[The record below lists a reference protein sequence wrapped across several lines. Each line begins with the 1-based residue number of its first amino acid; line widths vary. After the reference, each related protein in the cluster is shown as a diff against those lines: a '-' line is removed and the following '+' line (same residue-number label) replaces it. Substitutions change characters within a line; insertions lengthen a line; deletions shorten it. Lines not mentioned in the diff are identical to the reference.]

1 VARANSSTTNGARF
15 SVGIDLGTTNCA
27 IACADIREAD
37 ATGAIQVMPI
47 PQLVEAG
54 EVVPLMLLPSF
65 LYVVGDLDFPAGSL
79 RLPWEEEGVR
89 PAHIVGELARKRG
102 SERPARLVSSA
113 KSWLS
118 HAGANRT
125 SAILPWK
132 APEEVAQISPVMAS
146 SAYLRHLRHTWDTC
160 VAAGDTDLAL
170 DRQHVFLT
178 VPASFDEEARELT
191 LRAAE
196 AAGLA
201 NVTLLEEPQAA
212 CYAWIDSAGDRWRRQ
227 LRVDDLVLVCD
238 IGGGTT
244 DFSLILV
251 SERDGDLALERV
263 AIGDHILLGGDN
275 MDLALA
281 RLVQQRL
288 ENEGHRI
295 DTWQLQTLWHQCRVA
310 KETLFAQ
317 PDRDEHP
324 ITVLG
329 KSSRLI
335 GETIRTTLRRGDL
348 DQMLLDGFFPL
359 VSSSDMPARR
369 RQAGLQE
376 LGLPYAADVAV
387 TRHLARFLARQAS
400 GGPLSGTSGT
410 SGTSFAIRRGPSGL
424 ACPTHVLFN
433 GGVMKAA
440 PLRARIVETLNLWLQ
455 QEGFAPL
462 DAVHVLDAP
471 DLDHAVAKG
480 AAVYGR
486 VRASGRGVRI
496 RSGAPRTYYI
506 GIESALPAVPGFP
519 APLKALCVVPF
530 GMEEGTSAAIAGRE
544 FGLAVGEPAE
554 FRFLSSTIRK
564 SDPPG
569 ALVEDWG
576 DEVEELGP
584 LEVTLTGG
592 DSNDAAD
599 LTPVTLESRVTEI
612 GTLELWCKERDGERR
627 WKLELNIRETEN
639 LRV

>member
-1 VARANSSTTNGARF
+1 VAKAKVNSKTADRARF

-27 IACADIREAD
+27 MACADISSAD
-37 ATGAIQVMPI
+37 AGGPIDVLPI

-54 EVVPLMLLPSF
+54 EVAPLTLLPSF

-89 PAHIVGELARKRG
+89 PAHVVGELARKRG
-102 SERPARLVSSA
+102 AERPARLVSSA

-125 SAILPWK
+125 SAILPWN
-132 APEEVAQISPVMAS
+132 APEEVPQISPVMAS
-146 SAYLRHLRHTWDTC
+146 SAYLQHLRHTWDAR
-160 VAAGDTDLAL
+160 VAAGDAGLAL
-170 DRQHVFLT
+170 DRQQVFLT

-196 AAGLA
+196 AAGLT

-212 CYAWIDSAGDRWRRQ
+212 CYAWIESAGDRWRRQ
-227 LRVDDLVLVCD
+227 LRVGDLVLVCD
-238 IGGGTT
+238 VGGGTT

-281 RLVQQRL
+281 RLAQQRL
-288 ENEGHRI
+288 EDDGHRI

-310 KETLFAQ
+310 KETLFAE

-324 ITVLG
+324 VTVLG
-329 KSSRLI
+329 KGSRLI
-335 GETIRTTLRRGDL
+335 GGTIRTTLRRSDL

-359 VSSSDMPARR
+359 AGSTDMPARR
-369 RQAGLQE
+369 RQVGLQE
-376 LGLPYAADVAV
+376 LGLPYAADAAV
-387 TRHLARFLARQAS
+387 TRHLARFLARQAA
-400 GGPLSGTSGT
+400 GGPAAS
-410 SGTSFAIRRGPSGL
+410 AIRRGPSGL
-424 ACPTHVLFN
+424 ACPTHILFN

-440 PLRARIVETLNLWLQ
+440 PLRARIVDVLNRWLQ
-455 QEGFAPL
+455 QEGFSPL
-462 DAVHVLDAP
+462 DAAHVLDAP
-471 DLDHAVAKG
+471 DLDHAVARG
-480 AAVYGR
+480 AAAYGR

-564 SDPPG
+564 NDPPG
-569 ALVEDWG
+569 ALIEDWG
-576 DEVEELGP
+576 DELEELGP

-592 DSNDAAD
+592 DGDEAD
-599 LTPVTLESRVTEI
+599 LTPVSLESRVTEI
-612 GTLELWCKERDGERR
+612 GTLELWCKERGGERR
-627 WKLELNIRETEN
+627 WKLELNIRETES
-639 LRV
+639 LTI

>member
-1 VARANSSTTNGARF
+1 VAKAKAKTADAASF

-27 IACADIREAD
+27 IAYADIKDVEA
-37 ATGAIQVMPI
+37 AAAIEVLPI
-47 PQLVEAG
+47 PQLVEPG
-54 EVVPLMLLPSF
+54 EVAPLTLLPSF
-65 LYVVGDLDFPAGSL
+65 LYIVGDLDFPAGSL
-79 RLPWEEEGVR
+79 HLPWADTSDR
-89 PAHIVGELARKRG
+89 PPHIVGELARKRG
-102 SERPARLVSSA
+102 SESPVRLVSSA

-125 SAILPWK
+125 AAILPWG
-132 APEEVAQISPVMAS
+132 APADVPKLTPVTAS
-146 SAYLRHLRHTWDTC
+146 SAYLQHLRCAWDAR
-160 VAAGDTDLAL
+160 VAADDPARAL
-170 DRQHVFLT
+170 DRQQLFLT
-178 VPASFDEEARELT
+178 VPASFDEEARQLT

-196 AAGLA
+196 ASGLG

-212 CYAWIDSAGDRWRRQ
+212 CYAWIDSSGDRWRRQ
-227 LRVDDLVLVCD
+227 LRVGDLVLVCD
-238 IGGGTT
+238 VGGGTT

-251 SERDGDLALERV
+251 GERDGDLALERV

-281 RLVQQRL
+281 RVAQQRL
-288 ENEGHRI
+288 ESDGHRI

-310 KETLFAQ
+310 KEMLFAQ
-317 PDRDEHP
+317 PGRDEHP

-329 KSSRLI
+329 KGSRLI
-335 GETIRTTLRRGDL
+335 GGTMRTALRRADL
-348 DQMLLDGFFPL
+348 DQMLLDGFFPI
-359 VSSSDMPARR
+359 VASADMPSRR

-376 LGLPYAADVAV
+376 LGLPYAADAAV

-400 GGPLSGTSGT
+400 GGPATA
-410 SGTSFAIRRGPSGL
+410 AIRRGPSGL

-433 GGVMKAA
+433 GGVMKAG
-440 PLRARIVETLNLWLQ
+440 PVRSRIVDVLNVWLR

-471 DLDHAVAKG
+471 DLDHAVARG
-480 AAVYGR
+480 AAAYGR

-496 RSGAPRTYYI
+496 RSGASRTYYI

-564 SDPPG
+564 NDQPG
-569 ALVEDWG
+569 VLIEDWG
-576 DEVEELGP
+576 DDLEELGP
-584 LEVTLTGG
+584 LEVTLTPGSGEGG
-592 DSNDAAD
+592 ELTTD
-599 LTPVTLESRVTEI
+599 LTPVTLEGRVTEI
-612 GTLELWCKERDGERR
+612 GTLELWCNERDGEGQ
-627 WKLELNIRETEN
+627 WKLELNIREAEN
-639 LRV
+639 PT